1 MISSRRFALLRQLCL
16 LAALLGGALQ
26 AFAQST
32 VFWDTNG
39 STSGAGM
46 FNSGTWSQSTGANW
60 TTNSSGT
67 SNTTTWSA
75 AAAGAK
81 VADFSAGSD
90 AITTSV
96 TVNGTINYLA
106 GLRFNNGLVWLSGS
120 ALSFSNASATIA
132 VNSLQASI
140 ANVLSGTT
148 AVEKT
153 GTGILVLS
161 GSNTLSGGIALSAG
175 TLSLGNDNAL
185 GTGNF
190 TINAGTVQSNSA
202 RTISNNI
209 TVGGNFTIGGS
220 NDLTFNGTVNLGG
233 GVRTITVDNSGVT
246 TFAGSIVEPWYS
258 GITKAG
264 TGELV
269 LAGNNSFAAPITINA
284 GTLTVANNN
293 ALGTAGT
300 SSNAIGANATLKFQN
315 NVTITENFNVVG
327 QGAGGTGAL
336 RNASGTNTLNGTVT
350 LGGNTTIALNAG
362 SLAVTGQVQMD
373 TNTLTTTG
381 AGNLTLSGPLY
392 GSTFTQAGTG
402 TVTFS
407 GSTGNSFS
415 TLNLNSGTLVLA
427 KSAGT
432 NALTGSTLNIGDGTG
447 SAGSAVLRLGASNQI
462 ADYAGTL
469 TVRSDGRFELNN
481 FTESV
486 NTIGGTGVIDLGTS
500 GALTVGINSGSSTFG
515 GSIDGTG
522 TFTKTGSGVLEFT
535 DDIEFDGTFVLNAG
549 TLRLGEIDLDLAT
562 LSVTGS
568 SSIDFAGG
576 GGTLNIG
583 ALTLAANVV
592 LTILNWTEAD
602 RLSVDSWLGAVYNS
616 AGAAPM
622 NQIVFSGYS
631 GSATRW
637 NSFDNSVTPYA
648 VPEPAT
654 TGALVVV
661 GAAGLLAWR
670 RRRTTR

>member
-1 MISSRRFALLRQLCL
+1 MISSRRFASLRQLCL

-26 AFAQST
+26 VVAQST
-32 VFWDTNG
+32 VYWDTNG
-39 STSGAGM
+39 NSSGAGL

-75 AAAGAK
+75 VATGAK
-81 VADFSAGSD
+81 IADFSAGSD
-90 AITTSV
+90 ALTTSV
-96 TVNGTINYLA
+96 TVNGTINDLA
-106 GLRFNNGLVWLSGS
+106 GLSFNNGLVWLSGS
-120 ALSFSNASATIA
+120 ALSFSGASATIA
-132 VNSLQASI
+132 ANTLQASI
-140 ANVLSGTT
+140 ANALSGST
-148 AVEKT
+148 AIEKT
-153 GTGILVLS
+153 GAGILALS
-161 GSNTLSGGIALSAG
+161 GNNTVSGGITLSAG
-175 TLSLGNDNAL
+175 TLVLGNDSAL
-185 GTGNF
+185 GTGTF
-190 TINAGTVQSNSA
+190 TINAGTVQSNAA
-202 RTISNNI
+202 RTIANNVAI
-209 TVGGNFTIGGS
+209 GGNFTIGGS

-233 GVRTITVDNSGVT
+233 GTRTITVDNSGVT
-246 TFAGSIVEPWYS
+246 TFAGSIIEPWYS

-269 LAGNNSFAAPITINA
+269 LAGSNSFAAPVAVNA

-300 SSNAIGANATLKFQN
+300 SNNVVAANATLKLQN

-327 QGAGGTGAL
+327 QGANSAGAI

-350 LGGNTTIALNAG
+350 LNGNTTIALDAG
-362 SLAVTGQVQMD
+362 TLAVTGQVQTD

-381 AGNLTLSGPLY
+381 AGNLTLSDSLY
-392 GSTFTQAGTG
+392 GSTFTHAGTG

-407 GSTGNSFS
+407 GSNGNSFS

-432 NALTGSTLNIGDGTG
+432 HSLTGSTLNVGDGTG

-469 TVRSDGRFELNN
+469 NIRSDGRFELNN
-481 FTESV
+481 FAESV

-500 GALTVGINSGSSTFG
+500 GQLTVGVNSGSSTFG
-515 GSIDGTG
+515 G
-522 TFTKTGSGVLEFT
+522 TFSGSGSVTKTGSGVLEIT
-535 DDIEFDGTFVLNAG
+535 SDLSLAGTFVLNSG
-549 TLRLGEIDLDLAT
+549 TLRLGTNTINLSA

-568 SSIDFAGG
+568 SSIDFAGS

-583 ALTLAANVV
+583 ALSLAANVV

-602 RLSVDSWLGAVYNS
+602 RLRVDSWLGAAYNTT
-616 AGAAPM
+616 GAAPM
-622 NQIVFSGYS
+622 NQVVFSGYS
-631 GSATRW
+631 GGTTRW
-637 NSFDNSVTPYA
+637 NSFDNSVTPYP

-654 TGALVVV
+654 TGALVVA

-670 RRRTTR
+670 RRRVS